1 MPSKPAPA
9 GYLIADRRSR
19 RFAQVH
25 FSHVYLS
32 KDCRATTDL
41 GMGEYLTSELGADNA
56 VC

>member
-1 MPSKPAPA
+1 MPSGPTPA